1 MVALA
6 GLLLIAA
13 TVAPAA
19 AASPPTSVT
28 TYGYGDSRSGYNSQE
43 TSLGIS
49 NVGSLH
55 ELWSYNI
62 GGATISEPVMAAQVH
77 IGATTRR
84 VVFTGSENGY
94 LYAIDAANGTLV
106 WRRFLGTTHTSCG
119 DMPAGV
125 FGVSSTPVIDSALN
139 ELFVAGGNGKLYA
152 LKLSNGQTVPGWPQI
167 VTTAPSREYV
177 YSAIT
182 RGMNTHADDL
192 YVELASYCD
201 GTPYHGRIEEFSIA
215 QHNRLATW
223 YVTGK
228 NIDGGGIWGQAGVAI
243 DAQGHLF
250 VATGNAMV
258 TPENTGYAEAVVR
271 LSPSLKV
278 QSFHQPNLVG
288 GDVDFGGTPMLF
300 QPPGCPLEL
309 AVENKSG
316 VLLLYDTATIGAGPL
331 ESLQV
336 GDQSDWQFNA
346 IPAYDPV
353 TNMVYVADS
362 SSTTDPNTSISY
374 SQGLIAFQVKPDC
387 TLDPSPAWSAPNDPG
402 RWVSMSPPTVAN
414 GVVYYGNGFGNTL
427 LAYDAATGAPVWDS
441 GSVIQG
447 GIWAAPL
454 VANGRLYAGSWDGHL
469 YAFRP

>member
-1 MVALA
+1 M
-6 GLLLIAA
+6 
-13 TVAPAA
+13 P
-19 AASPPTSVT
+19 
-28 TYGYGDSRSGYNSQE
+28 
-43 TSLGIS
+43 
-49 NVGSLH
+49 GSL
-55 ELWSYNI
+55 Y
-62 GGATISEPVMAAQVH
+62 
-77 IGATTRR
+77 
-84 VVFTGSENGY
+84 
-94 LYAIDAANGTLV
+94 
-106 WRRFLGTTHTSCG
+106 
-119 DMPAGV
+119 
-125 FGVSSTPVIDSALN
+125 GVSSTPVIDLALG

-152 LKLSNGQTVPGWPQI
+152 LKLSSGQTVAGWPQT
-167 VTTAPSREYV
+167 VTTAPAEEYV

-192 YVELASYCD
+192 YVETASYCD
-201 GTPYHGRIEEFSIA
+201 ATPYHGKVEEFSIA
-215 QHNRLATW
+215 QHKRLATW
-223 YVTGK
+223 YVTGR
-228 NIDGGGIWGQAGVAI
+228 NIDGGGIWGQAGTAI
-243 DAQGHLF
+243 DPQGHVF

-271 LSPSLKV
+271 LSPSLRV

-300 QPPGCPLEL
+300 QPPSCPLEL
-309 AVENKSG
+309 VVENKSG
-316 VLLLYDTATIGAGPL
+316 VLLVYNTASIGAGPV
-331 ESLQV
+331 EALQV
-336 GDQSDWQFNA
+336 GDPSDWQFNA
-346 IPAYDPV
+346 IPAYDPT

-387 TLDPSPAWSAPNDPG
+387 TLDPNPAWSAPNDPG
-402 RWVSMSPPTVAN
+402 GWVSMSPPTVAN

-447 GIWAAPL
+447 GIWAAAL